1 MAAVAHQRR
10 RWSGL
15 TTLTALVVDPD
26 ALAVDGLQAAF
37 GPSGIGLVVCDDGAE
52 AVFQAGRSTPNLVII
67 RPSQT
72 RLSAADVVTVIRS
85 HMRVPIVVAV
95 GEGETEL
102 VRPVIDAGASGLI
115 GYPYRCTEVAGL
127 ISRHFPDAEVHRAE
141 HAMVI
146 LGPVEMNGP
155 AFEVRV
161 RGQALTMPLR
171 EFQLLRYLML
181 HADQV
186 VSEDQI
192 HAVVWAARGE
202 TATTKTIALHVR
214 RLRERLG
221 DALELVR
228 IRGVGYRLRAPADR
242 GVAAP

>member
-1 MAAVAHQRR
+1 M
-10 RWSGL
+10 
-15 TTLTALVVDPD
+15 VVDPD
-26 ALAVDGLQAAF
+26 GPAVDGLRVAF
-37 GPSGIGLVVCDDGAE
+37 SHRGIDLVVCDDGAE
-52 AVFQAGRSTPNLVII
+52 ALFQAGRSTPSLVII
-67 RPSQT
+67 RPTDT
-72 RLSAADVVTVIRS
+72 RLSAADVVTIIRS
-85 HMRVPIVVAV
+85 HARLPIVVAV
-95 GEGETEL
+95 GDGETDL
-102 VRPVIDAGASGLI
+102 VRPVIDAGATGLI
-115 GYPYRCTEVAGL
+115 AYPYSCTEVAEL
-127 ISRHFPDAEVHRAE
+127 ISRHFPDAELHRAE
-141 HAMVI
+141 HAMVV
-146 LGPVEMNGP
+146 LGQVEMNGP

-171 EFQLLRYLML
+171 EFQLLRFLML

-192 HAVVWAARGE
+192 HAVVWAARGD